1 MYLHLR
7 SARVVVAAAVVVMR
21 QAVVVQLEQDQLE
34 AEVLSRDQPVMTMP
48 PRNLM
53 EAKKAAVPH
62 QHRPHQR
69 GHHQAT
75 RVQMQ
80 ALVTMEALTMAQAT
94 RE

>member
-1 MYLHLR
+1 MGSEMCIR
-7 SARVVVAAAVVVMR
+7 DR
-21 QAVVVQLEQDQLE
+21 DQLE

>member
-34 AEVLSRDQPVMTMP
+34 AEVLSRDQPVMTVP

-69 GHHQAT
+69 GRHRAT